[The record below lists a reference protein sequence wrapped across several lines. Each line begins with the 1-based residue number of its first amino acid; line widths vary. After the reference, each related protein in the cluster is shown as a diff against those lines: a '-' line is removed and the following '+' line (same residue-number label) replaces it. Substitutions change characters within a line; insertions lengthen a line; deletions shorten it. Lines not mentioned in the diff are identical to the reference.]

1 MLVAHCGV
9 GKRKRKKSLEILFD
23 TDALQHTW
31 YQMLRMS

>member
-9 GKRKRKKSLEILFD
+9 GKRKGKKSLEILFD
-23 TDALQHTW
+23 TDAQHTW